1 MVLIHDV
8 LDDIEADASAG
19 LVALSLEEWFEDTV
33 LVFCLNADAV
43 VAHLNAEVLAVRLH
57 DTTQPHIVL
66 GIFIGIG
73 QQVTDHLDDS
83 LLVDDG
89 GEPFVRVGD
98 SELLA
103 ALLKCGCKAF
113 THGAYQFMD
122 VLWGE
127 VHHQH
132 QLLHFTEVEQL
143 IDEFQQTVRITV
155 NHLNGSEK

>member
-8 LDDIEADASAG
+8 LDDIEADTSTR
-19 LVALSLEEWFEDTV
+19 LVALRLEEWFKDAM

-43 VAHLNAEVLAVRLH
+43 VAYRDAEVLAVRLH

-103 ALLKCGCKAF
+103 ALLKRRRKAL
-113 THGAYQFMD
+113 THGPYQLMD

-127 VHHQH
+127 MHH
-132 QLLHFTEVEQL
+132 
-143 IDEFQQTVRITV
+143 
-155 NHLNGSEK
+155 